1 MKIFVGFILLILMIL
16 TPFLSR
22 VLNARKQGKVLM
34 QLIFLV
40 KANKRLLNE
49 IGPIKTTGVTSYY
62 VDLYHGKAEIHME
75 LIGEKKT
82 RTIHVCAS
90 KKGKNPWAIDGFE

>member
-1 MKIFVGFILLILMIL
+1 MKIFVGLLLLILMIL

-34 QLIFLV
+34 RLILLV
-40 KANKRLLNE
+40 KANKNLLKE
-49 IGPIKTTGVTSYY
+49 IGSIKTTGVTSYY
-62 VDLYHGKAEIHME
+62 VDLNLGKAEIHME

-90 KKGKNPWAIDGFE
+90 KTQRNPWAIDRIE